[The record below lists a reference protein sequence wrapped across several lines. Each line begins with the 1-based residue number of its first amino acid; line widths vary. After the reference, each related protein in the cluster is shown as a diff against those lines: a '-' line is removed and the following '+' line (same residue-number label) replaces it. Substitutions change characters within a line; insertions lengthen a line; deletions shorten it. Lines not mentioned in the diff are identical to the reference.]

1 MSERELDSAI
11 QELQQAAE
19 RLRSGELDTDEATAL
34 VERCADLAAEIGQAL
49 EREAREARAEP
60 LPGQERLLP

>member
-1 MSERELDSAI
+1 MQLDQAI
-11 QELQQAAE
+11 AELQQAAE
-19 RLRSGELDTDEATAL
+19 RLRSGTVEGDEAAAL
-34 VERCADLAAEIGQAL
+34 VDRCAELAGEIGQAL